1 MIFNKTL
8 VAVVLGCAA
17 AFSCQKKERPPITL
31 FNGKELSGW
40 DTYLGPAFDTLTGKF
55 DSLSA
60 KGLNNDPDKVFSVV
74 DQDGEPALR
83 ISGNGFGGIATKDEF
98 ENYHLTLQFKWGS
111 QKFHNRKDKARDS
124 GILYHAVGPFDAGY
138 GNWMCSQ
145 EFQIQEGDCGDYW
158 SIAGSTIDV
167 PATGQK
173 EQEYV
178 YDATAELVTFS
189 YTSAAG
195 KRCRKK
201 PDGEKPTGEWNTV
214 DIYCMGDSSV
224 HVINDV
230 VVMKL
235 YHSRRPENGKEVPM
249 TKGKI
254 ELQTEGAEVFY
265 RRIQLE
271 PISKFPESVAGTSQH

>member
-1 MIFNKTL
+1 MIFGKTL
-8 VAVVLGCAA
+8 VAVVLSCAA
-17 AFSCQKKERPPITL
+17 LLSCQKKEYPPVTL
-31 FNGKELSGW
+31 FNGKDLSGW

-74 DQDGEPALR
+74 EEDGEPALR
-83 ISGNGFGGIATKDEF
+83 VSGNGFGGIATKDEF

-111 QKFHNRKDKARDS
+111 RKFHNRKDKPRDS

-158 SIAGSTIDV
+158 SVAGSTIDI
-167 PATGQK
+167 PAMGQQE
-173 EQEYV
+173 EQYV
-178 YDATAELVTFS
+178 YDPTADLVTFS
-189 YTSAAG
+189 YISTAG

-214 DIYCMGDSSV
+214 DIYCLGDSSV
-224 HVINDV
+224 HIINDV

-235 YHSRRPENGKEVPM
+235 YHSRRPENGREIRM
-249 TKGKI
+249 TRGKI

-265 RRIQLE
+265 RHIQLE
-271 PISKFPESVAGTSQH
+271 PISKFPEVVAENK

>member
-1 MIFNKTL
+1 MIFIKTL
-8 VAVVLGCAA
+8 VALALSCVALL
-17 AFSCQKKERPPITL
+17 SCQKKEPTPITL
-31 FNGKELSGW
+31 FNGKDLTGW
-40 DTYLGPAFDTLTGKF
+40 DTYLGPAFDTITGKF

-74 DQDGEPALR
+74 EEDGEPALLV
-83 ISGNGFGGIATKDEF
+83 SGNGFGGIATKDEF
-98 ENYHLTLQFKWGS
+98 ENYHLTLQFKWGTR
-111 QKFHNRKDKARDS
+111 KYHNRKDKPRDS
-124 GILYHAVGPFDAGY
+124 GVLYHAVGPFDAGY

-158 SIAGSTIDV
+158 SIAGSTMDI
-167 PATGQK
+167 PAVGHEE
-173 EQEYV
+173 EQYV
-178 YDATAELVTFS
+178 YDPTAELVTFS

-214 DIYCMGDSSV
+214 DIYCLGDSSV
-224 HVINDV
+224 HIINDV

-235 YHSRRPENGKEVPM
+235 YHSRRPENGKEIPM

-271 PISKFPESVAGTSQH
+271 PISEFPEMVAAKK

>member
-1 MIFNKTL
+1 MNFNKTL
-8 VAVVLGCAA
+8 VAVVLCCAA
-17 AFSCQKKERPPITL
+17 AFSCQKKEGPMVTL
-31 FNGKELSGW
+31 FDGKDLAGW
-40 DTYLGPAFDTLTGKF
+40 DTYLGPAFDTVAGKF

-60 KGLNNDPDKVFSVV
+60 RGLNNDPDKVFSVV
-74 DQDGEPALR
+74 EEDGEPALR
-83 ISGNGFGGIATKDEF
+83 VSGNGFGGIATKDEF
-98 ENYHLTLQFKWGS
+98 ENYHLTLQFKWGRD
-111 QKFHNRKDKARDS
+111 KFHNRKDKARDS

-145 EFQIQEGDCGDYW
+145 EFQVQEGDCGDYW
-158 SIAGSTIDV
+158 SVAGSIMDI
-167 PATGQK
+167 PAVGQEEEK
-173 EQEYV
+173 YV
-178 YDATAELVTFS
+178 YDPTAERVTFS
-189 YTSAAG
+189 YTSEAG

-214 DIYCMGDSSV
+214 DIYCLGDSSI
-224 HVINDV
+224 HVINNV

-235 YHSRRPENGKEVPM
+235 YNSRRPENGKEVPM

-271 PISKFPESVAGTSQH
+271 PISEFPEAF

>member
-1 MIFNKTL
+1 MIFGKTL
-8 VAVVLGCAA
+8 LAVALSCAA
-17 AFSCQKKERPPITL
+17 LLSCQKKEQSLITL
-31 FNGKELSGW
+31 FNGKDLTGW
-40 DTYLGPAFDTLTGKF
+40 DTYLGPAFDTVTGKF

-60 KGLNNDPDKVFSVV
+60 KGLNNDPDKAFSVV
-74 DQDGEPALR
+74 EEDGEPALR
-83 ISGNGFGGIATKDEF
+83 VSGNGFGGIATKDEF

-111 QKFHNRKDKARDS
+111 QKFHNRKDKPRDS

-158 SIAGSTIDV
+158 SIAGSTIDI
-167 PATGQK
+167 PAVGQQE
-173 EQEYV
+173 EQYV
-178 YDATAELVTFS
+178 YDPTAELVTFS

-201 PDGEKPTGEWNTV
+201 PDGEKSTGEWNTV
-214 DIYCMGDSSV
+214 DIYCLGDSSV
-224 HVINDV
+224 HIINDV

-235 YHSRRPENGKEVPM
+235 YHSRRPDNGGEIPM
-249 TKGKI
+249 TRGKI

-265 RRIQLE
+265 RHIQLE
-271 PISKFPESVAGTSQH
+271 PISKFPEMVAGIK